1 MVNYFQFNFTMKN
14 VREYSIY
21 AAVILSVIGQTASLS
36 NFSMSCGPGVDDPN
50 SCTQTSRTQKCY
62 RYNGETKCEVT
73 TFACQSMCCPGW
85 EVGMKGKCDTP
96 IKNFQCSESLIN
108 STKRHGSEY
117 CVDNTYCNQGEVC
130 CSNYCTR
137 IQLSKHHCWYRNV
150 YRTVGETNTTSND
163 VCTVCSC
170 NTDGH
175 ISTME
180 CEKSTCNWDNQT
192 DIPKYYKPPVIYN
205 IPKKGQMVSVYV
217 LSTSNS
223 AYLDTNFIYALDFEG
238 NMMKVYVSKNTFKHC
253 LCTNST
259 ESVIAK
265 SVPDKFGNYNE
276 TTFLVNIIDRFE
288 PVFHNCPQNRVI
300 QSNDMFGWTA
310 PTVTDNVG
318 VQEIDGP
325 VLPQRNTTTL
335 VPGTYTMVY
344 KAKDWSKNTATCRFT
359 ITVQDPPDVNPKPA
373 HEHKISVTLL
383 IIIGG
388 SLAALVVIALVA
400 FYVSSMCRIVKTYSV
415 NEKKKIP
422 SNEHGHIYGSVND
435 NGKL

>member
-1 MVNYFQFNFTMKN
+1 
-14 VREYSIY
+14 
-21 AAVILSVIGQTASLS
+21 
-36 NFSMSCGPGVDDPN
+36 MSCGPGVDDPN

-62 RYNGETKCEVT
+62 RYNGKTKCEVT
-73 TFACQSMCCPGW
+73 TYACQSMCCPGW
-85 EVGMKGKCDTP
+85 ELGMKGKCDIREYIRDREA

-117 CVDNTYCNQGEVC
+117 CVDNTYCEEGEVC

-150 YRTVGETNTTSND
+150 YRTVGETNTTTND

-175 ISTME
+175 IATME

-192 DIPKYYKPPVIYN
+192 APVIQN
-205 IPKKGQMVSVYV
+205 IPKKGQKVSVYV
-217 LSTSNS
+217 LSTRNS

-238 NMMKVYVSKNTFKHC
+238 NMMKVYVSENTFKHC

-288 PVFHNCPQNRVI
+288 PVFHNCPQDRVI
-300 QSNDMFGWTA
+300 QSNDLFGWTA

-318 VQEIDGP
+318 VREIDGP
-325 VLPQRNTTTL
+325 VLPQRNKTNL

-344 KAKDWSKNTATCRFT
+344 KAKDWSNNTATCRFT
-359 ITVQDPPDVNPKPA
+359 ITVQDPPATAAALTKVASVNSPA
-373 HEHKISVTLL
+373 HKPVDQFNLQKGVNLL
-383 IIIGG
+383 FFVNRLEDNAGG

-422 SNEHGHIYGSVND
+422 SNEHGHVYGSVND
-435 NGKL
+435 NSKL